1 MLKKCPKCGN
11 VTDSTFCGDCGTDL
25 SDVLEIVEQKDDT
38 KTDQPTGIAENEISD
53 ASVNSLQTPLINI
66 S

>member
-25 SDVLEIVEQKDDT
+25 SDISA
-38 KTDQPTGIAENEISD
+38 KTLQHSAANAGDSD
-53 ASVNSLQTPLINI
+53 YS
-66 S
+66 